1 MDGETVTDFILGAL
15 KITEDG
21 ECSHEIKR
29 FLLLRRKVMANQDSI
44 LKNRDIMLP
53 ARVCLVKAMVFPVV
67 IYGCESL
74 TIKKAEC
81 GRIDVFELWCWRR
94 LLRVPWTAGRITPSI
109 LREISPVYSLE
120 GLMLK
125 QKCLCLGYLLCR
137 LPHLK
142 RHSCSERLKVGGEV
156 DNGG

>member
-67 IYGCESL
+67 IYECESW
-74 TIKKAEC
+74 TVKKAEHQ
-81 GRIDVFELWCWRR
+81 RIDGFELWC
-94 LLRVPWTAGRITPSI
+94 
-109 LREISPVYSLE
+109 
-120 GLMLK
+120 
-125 QKCLCLGYLLCR
+125 
-137 LPHLK
+137 
-142 RHSCSERLKVGGEV
+142 
-156 DNGG
+156 